1 MQTKIV
7 FFIIVVSLFS
17 LIYGEE
23 AVLNKEIC
31 KTTPTPTSGAF
42 KRKCGQKETE
52 IVLPKGK
59 IPPIEELVFG
69 VTYIE
74 CEEKTVDGHCSQ
86 FNCCQVSLNKD
97 GKTVTKSACQFKGE
111 KICTSPKPQ
120 PPVQVKRTTTMLPP
134 KKPTICKKNQTSI
147 SGFCKPTKKKICKKQ
162 TSISSTCNEHPPHPK
177 VCVQSC
183 KAGCYC
189 NGKGKCVCKHV
200 TNCDSCPLIY
210 RPVCGD
216 GINYVNRCV
225 AKCAHVKTITLG
237 VCSVIDCKK
246 HKHHN
251 HFHHFFLHLK
261 KHVKPVKNGL
271 F

>member
-147 SGFCKPTKKKICKKQ
+147 SGFCKPTKKKF
-162 TSISSTCNEHPPHPK
+162 
-177 VCVQSC
+177 
-183 KAGCYC
+183 
-189 NGKGKCVCKHV
+189 
-200 TNCDSCPLIY
+200 
-210 RPVCGD
+210 
-216 GINYVNRCV
+216 
-225 AKCAHVKTITLG
+225 AKNKLLFLQLVMNILHIQKFVFNHVKQVVI
-237 VCSVIDCKK
+237 VMEKESVFVNMLQTVIAV
-246 HKHHN
+246 
-251 HFHHFFLHLK
+251 L
-261 KHVKPVKNGL
+261 
-271 F
+271 